1 LVLPKFRPRRI
12 VRGSFKMGLSAFVAM
27 ARGVSCPAALS
38 CVVGRGLRNCGR
50 GRAFI
55 DHGRPVPKDQL
66 MENRRQDADL
76 LALER
81 DVLVRDIRAQAQ
93 RAEAAKTARLREL
106 RLAREATERA
116 SEKPVARK
124 KPHP

>member
-1 LVLPKFRPRRI
+1 
-12 VRGSFKMGLSAFVAM
+12 
-27 ARGVSCPAALS
+27 
-38 CVVGRGLRNCGR
+38 
-50 GRAFI
+50 
-55 DHGRPVPKDQL
+55 

-124 KPHP
+124 KPRP

>member
-1 LVLPKFRPRRI
+1 
-12 VRGSFKMGLSAFVAM
+12 
-27 ARGVSCPAALS
+27 
-38 CVVGRGLRNCGR
+38 
-50 GRAFI
+50 
-55 DHGRPVPKDQL
+55 